1 MQSAT
6 GRATRVSILRYRAN
20 WQAGPLHYLRL
31 LRELRLRARYRRSR
45 PSCEAL
51 PPHVSSSWIEIV
63 QAEAHPRLV
72 LCPKSTYARLA
83 ERKPSIVFECD
94 DWMPLSIS
102 LATLFLALATPVLP
116 AHVNHACACSE
127 IVCHTC
133 SGVAGMA
140 RSFTPSGASAL
151 INAFII
157 AAGAPIVPASPQ
169 PLAPRR
175 AEPGVSVEMSVVH

>member
-45 PSCEAL
+45 PSWEAL

-102 LATLFLALATPVLP
+102 LASLLLALPTPVLTSKRQSHMRMFRDRVP
-116 AHVNHACACSE
+116 HLFRRCGHGE
-127 IVCHTC
+127 IPYPKGRKRIDQRVHYRCRRTD
-133 SGVAGMA
+133 
-140 RSFTPSGASAL
+140 RSRLATALGAKR
-151 INAFII
+151 
-157 AAGAPIVPASPQ
+157 VV
-169 PLAPRR
+169 R
-175 AEPGVSVEMSVVH
+175 A